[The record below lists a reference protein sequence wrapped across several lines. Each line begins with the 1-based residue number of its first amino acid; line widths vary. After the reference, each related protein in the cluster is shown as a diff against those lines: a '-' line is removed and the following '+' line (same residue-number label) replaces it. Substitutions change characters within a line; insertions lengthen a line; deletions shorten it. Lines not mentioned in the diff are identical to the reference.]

1 VLRPI
6 ANNSRSR
13 ASKRRKVIE
22 EDSDDEFGLDAATQQ
37 AMLEDGTPT
46 IHVISITLGQ
56 IC

>member
-46 IHVISITLGQ
+46 IHVI
-56 IC
+56 